1 MSKGD
6 TMITGI
12 GHIAITCQDID
23 TSLDFYTRI
32 LGLPEAFRMNRDDG
46 SLWMVYLKTGSERL
60 YRALY
65 AGGDPAE
72 IPQNASGFKHLCL
85 WVDDIEA
92 TLHDLKARGLDVD
105 PAGIRTG
112 RSKCRQYFIADPD
125 GVRIELMQLMPESE
139 QAKHSTTDIIL
150 YAKTQNSKKE

>member
-1 MSKGD
+1 
-6 TMITGI
+6 MITGI

-23 TSLDFYTRI
+23 RSLDFYARV

-46 SLWMVYLKTGSERL
+46 SLWMVYLKTGGDDFIEL
-60 YRALY
+60 FTD
-65 AGGDPAE
+65 GGAPADV
-72 IPQNASGFKHLCL
+72 PQNASGFKHICL

-92 TLHDLKARGLDVD
+92 TLRDLQAKGLDVD

-125 GVRIELMQLMPESE
+125 GVRIELMQLMPESL
-139 QAKHSTTDIIL
+139 QARAIRG
-150 YAKTQNSKKE
+150 